1 MDKFQSGFRSKY
13 STETALLKVHNDLML
28 AADSGKGAIL
38 ILLDLTAA
46 FDTID
51 HDILLNRLSQ
61 WVGIRGNALKWFCSY
76 LKDRSS
82 VVQLGNYVSDSA
94 AYFCGV
100 PQGSIL
106 GPILFSLYMLPLGF
120 ICRKYNVAYHLYAD
134 DAQLYLPLN
143 AGDCDE
149 LGGLMTCYH
158 EIKSWMAQNFLQLNE
173 AKTECLIFG
182 SIIPSSHMLTGLV
195 STASNLHRQ
204 VRNLGVVFDSEL
216 KFNKQVNSVVKAGF
230 FQLRNIAKI
239 KHFLSF
245 DDLKHVIHALI
256 LSRLDYCNSLYL
268 GIPAVLLNRLQ
279 LLQNATTRLLTGTK
293 KQVSV
298 SPVLASLHWLP
309 VHFRVQFKV
318 LLYVFK
324 ALHGLAPEYISDMIQ
339 VYTTTRPLRSS
350 QKFLLKVPKSRL
362 KSKGDR
368 AFSVAAPR
376 LWNDLPLEI

>member
-1 MDKFQSGFRSKY
+1 MVSIINSSLVNGIVPSCLKHAIIQPLLKKPRLDPLDLNNYRPISKLPFSKILEKAVYHQLISFLNKNSVLDKFQSGFRSKY

-120 ICRKYNVAYHLYAD
+120 ICRKYSVAYHLYAD
-134 DAQLYLPLN
+134 DAQLCLPLN

-149 LGGLMTCYH
+149 LGGLMAC
-158 EIKSWMAQNFLQLNE
+158 
-173 AKTECLIFG
+173 
-182 SIIPSSHMLTGLV
+182 
-195 STASNLHRQ
+195 
-204 VRNLGVVFDSEL
+204 
-216 KFNKQVNSVVKAGF
+216 
-230 FQLRNIAKI
+230 
-239 KHFLSF
+239 
-245 DDLKHVIHALI
+245 
-256 LSRLDYCNSLYL
+256 
-268 GIPAVLLNRLQ
+268 
-279 LLQNATTRLLTGTK
+279 
-293 KQVSV
+293 
-298 SPVLASLHWLP
+298 
-309 VHFRVQFKV
+309 
-318 LLYVFK
+318 
-324 ALHGLAPEYISDMIQ
+324 
-339 VYTTTRPLRSS
+339 
-350 QKFLLKVPKSRL
+350 
-362 KSKGDR
+362 
-368 AFSVAAPR
+368 
-376 LWNDLPLEI
+376 